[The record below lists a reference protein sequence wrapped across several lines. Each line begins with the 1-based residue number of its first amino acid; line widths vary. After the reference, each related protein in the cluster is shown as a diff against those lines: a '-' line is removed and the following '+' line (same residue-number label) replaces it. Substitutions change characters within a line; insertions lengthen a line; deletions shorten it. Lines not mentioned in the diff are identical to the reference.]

1 MNKKN
6 INNNK
11 TNNNTHEG
19 FANYQDVKTKT
30 LNWCSKMKDK
40 GLITPDQYDNC
51 VTSFTNSTSG
61 IIPKTF
67 KVPSTGMPINY
78 SLYNT
83 RSESLSSTLVGDN
96 TNTVMI
102 VTNTGLYMA
111 CDTNNKIYYVKDI
124 NNSTIN
130 QNNLYFT
137 LNPLS
142 NDVYTLLS
150 PYGRYLLTNS
160 QYTVDFSGT
169 TIGPMAS
176 WKINKINDK
185 VMLESVIFPG
195 FNLSF
200 IDKNSQ
206 LQIIN
211 GEDDSAQWLMIPKK
225 QTNINDQY
233 AQYTGAEYIVTKEN
247 ILTRIRNTSIDKIV
261 LNIIK
266 NTLVTLQNNIS
277 DNYVKIDNYMRTSLN
292 YDAELY
298 RLSNITYKSQMNS
311 FNRSSALSK
320 DSIQSIQSSIP
331 KPSGINLSITEIN
344 GILYNIANT
353 KNMALK
359 LIDEEISKINV
370 ELSNL
375 PQEDPMDDYVSFMN
389 DIKNE
394 DANIT
399 LRIQENNIIMGRQKD
414 NYDTL
419 NKDETYFDTK
429 TNNYKKLENS
439 LKLNLNIVD
448 GYKTQNTYLNYIYPL
463 ILILCILLLIYLIYI
478 TYQKFMTNIYTQY

>member
-1 MNKKN
+1 MNKQN

-51 VTSFTNSTSG
+51 VTSFTNSASG

-83 RSESLSSTLVGDN
+83 RTESISSTLVGDN

-111 CDTNNKIYYVKDI
+111 CDTNNNIYYVKDI

-137 LNPLS
+137 LNPLT
-142 NDVYTLLS
+142 NNVYTILS
-150 PYGRYLLTNS
+150 PYGRYLLTNA

-176 WKINKINDK
+176 WNVNKVNDK
-185 VMLESVIFPG
+185 VTLESVTFPG
-195 FNLSF
+195 FYLSF
-200 IDKNSQ
+200 IDKGSN

-225 QTNINDQY
+225 QTNINDQF
-233 AQYTGAEYIVTKEN
+233 AQYTGSEYIVTKEN
-247 ILTRIRNTSIDKIV
+247 ILTRIKNTSIDKIV

-277 DNYVKIDNYMRTSLN
+277 DNYVKIDTYMRTSLN

-298 RLSNITYKSQMNS
+298 RLSNITYNAQMNS
-311 FNRSSALSK
+311 FNNSSAISK
-320 DSIQSIQSSIP
+320 DSIQSIKSSIP

-344 GILYNIANT
+344 SILYNIANT

-359 LIDEEISKINV
+359 LIDEEISNINV
-370 ELSNL
+370 QLSNL
-375 PQEDPMDDYVSFMN
+375 PQEDPMDDYVLFMTN
-389 DIKNE
+389 IKNE

-419 NKDETYFDTK
+419 NKDELYFDTK

-448 GYKTQNTYLNYIYPL
+448 GYKTQKSYLNYIYPL
-463 ILILCILLLIYLIYI
+463 ILILCIILLIYLIYI
-478 TYQKFMTNIYTQY
+478 TYQKFMTNIYNQY